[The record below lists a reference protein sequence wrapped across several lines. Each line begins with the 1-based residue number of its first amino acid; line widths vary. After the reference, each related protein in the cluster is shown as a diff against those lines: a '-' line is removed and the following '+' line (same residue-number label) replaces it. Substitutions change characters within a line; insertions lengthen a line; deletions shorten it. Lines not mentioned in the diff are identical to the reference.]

1 MSRLAKLLDRHVLRQ
16 MAGERSFERG
26 EEYFSD
32 GSVRSLAEHAGTITA
47 KVLGTRPY
55 KVKLWVKDGGLE
67 YACTCPVGA
76 EGGFCKHCVATGLA
90 WLKPPKASNEPR
102 NRSVTMKD
110 VRSTLSSQSKEAL
123 VKLVMDRAMDD
134 DRLRQRLLIKAATR
148 GRKRINVATYRNA
161 IDQAVDN
168 DGFVGY
174 REAYAYAEGIS
185 DVIDSIQDL
194 LKQGHAEEVFEL
206 TEHGLSAVEEALN
219 SVDDSGGNVGDLLER
234 LQELHL
240 AACRKARPDP
250 DKLAARLFRWE
261 MDTDWDTFHG
271 ASETYA
277 KVLGERGLAVYRKLA
292 EEAWSRVPSREPGS
306 EGYSKNSRITHIME
320 TLARQTG
327 DVEAVVA
334 VKRRDLSSSYAYLQ
348 VAETYKRARKYSL
361 ALQWAEKGVKAFHE
375 KADSRLLEFLAEEY
389 HRRRR
394 HGDAMPL
401 IWSNYAD
408 EPDLSG
414 YQKLKA
420 HADRGGQWLQW
431 REKALA
437 FLRESVAKEKAA
449 ARKSVLGWSTP
460 ADHSDLVSI
469 YLWEKD
475 VESAWREAKAGGCSD
490 ELWLKLAS
498 LREAQH
504 PADAVS
510 VYQTQVESALGQ
522 KNDLGYRHAVELLRK
537 IRSLMTRPGREAEFG
552 RYLESVRAAHKP
564 KRNFIKM
571 LDRAL
576 PA

>member
-1 MSRLAKLLDRHVLRQ
+1 MSTLAKLLDRHVLRQ

-32 GSVRSLAEHAGTITA
+32 GSVRSLAEHARTITA

-67 YACTCPVGA
+67 YTCTCPVGA

-90 WLKPPKASNEPR
+90 WLKPPKVSNEPR
-102 NRSVTMKD
+102 KRSVTMKD
-110 VRSTLSSQSKEAL
+110 VRSTLSAQSKEAL
-123 VKLVMDRAMDD
+123 VELVMDRAMDD

-194 LKQGHAEEVFEL
+194 LKQGHAEEVIEL
-206 TEHGLSAVEEALN
+206 AEHGLSAVEEAIN

-250 DKLAARLFRWE
+250 EKLAARLFRWE

-271 ASETYA
+271 AAETYA

-306 EGYSKNSRITHIME
+306 EGYSRHSRITHIMD
-320 TLARQTG
+320 TLAQRTG

-334 VKRRDLSSSYAYLQ
+334 VKRRDLSSAYTYLQ
-348 VAETYKRARKYSL
+348 VAEAYKRARKYSL
-361 ALQWAEKGVKAFHE
+361 ALEWAEKGVKAFHE
-375 KADSRLLEFLAEEY
+375 KADSRLLEFLAEQY

-420 HADRGGQWLQW
+420 HADRGGQWPQW

-449 ARKSVLGWSTP
+449 ARKSVLRWSTP
-460 ADHSDLVSI
+460 TDHSDLVSI

-475 VESAWREAKAGGCSD
+475 VESAWREAKDGGCSD
-490 ELWLKLAS
+490 DLWLKLAS

-537 IRSLMTRPGREAEFG
+537 IRSLMPRLGREAEFA